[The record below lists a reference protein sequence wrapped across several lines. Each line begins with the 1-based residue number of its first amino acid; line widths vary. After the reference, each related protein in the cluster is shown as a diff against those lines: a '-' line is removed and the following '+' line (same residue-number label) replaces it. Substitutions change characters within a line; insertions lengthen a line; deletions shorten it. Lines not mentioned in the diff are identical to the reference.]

1 MRLILVAANA
11 ILANAELATIS
22 EPHRVSGCASN
33 WMSFRDEDFGLA
45 VGLDSGEAGGGSVA

>member
-33 WMSFRDEDFGLA
+33 WITN
-45 VGLDSGEAGGGSVA
+45 